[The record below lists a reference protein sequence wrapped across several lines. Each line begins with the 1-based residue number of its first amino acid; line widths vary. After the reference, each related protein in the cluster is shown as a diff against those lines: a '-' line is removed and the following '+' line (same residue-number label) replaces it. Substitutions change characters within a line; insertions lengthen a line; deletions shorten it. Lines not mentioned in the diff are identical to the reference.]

1 MLTKETVFQ
10 VAKLARLTI
19 SEEDAVVYQEQ
30 FEKILNYFQNISTM
44 DTQGVEPLISPITT
58 PAFLREDKVI
68 QDISVD
74 EILKNAPEAK
84 GNLFKVPPV
93 I

>member
-1 MLTKETVFQ
+1 MLTKETVLK

-19 SEEDAVVYQEQ
+19 SEEDAVAYQSQ
-30 FEKILNYFQNISTM
+30 FDKILGYFENISAI
-44 DTQGVEPLISPITT
+44 DTKGVEPLVSPITT
-58 PAFLREDKVI
+58 PAFLREDQVV
-68 QDISVD
+68 QEISVD
-74 EILKNAPEAK
+74 EILKNAPDSK